1 MDSKILDLIQRTNEK
16 MQSFRRRTQPST
28 RKCNLFVNARI
39 RRREHA
45 IFSSESA
52 CSDEKTH
59 LLVGARPL
67 RRENAFFSS
76 ERAFSDE
83 KTQSSRQSTPSPTRK
98 RNLLVGARILRRENV
113 VFSSE
118 HAFSDEKTQSSR
130 RSTHPPTRKCSLL
143 VGARILRGEDAN
155 FCTTGYKEAKTCT
168 CKILNA
174 DYCRY
179 CSSFAART
187 FFCQSRSGRLPA
199 TQANRNWIRCGSTA
213 TLCRIKTENVFSA
226 RIIRSVMKR
235 TI

>member
-1 MDSKILDLIQRTNEK
+1 MTKRPIMDSKILDLIQRTNEK

-67 RRENAFFSS
+67 RRENAF
-76 ERAFSDE
+76 
-83 KTQSSRQSTPSPTRK
+83 
-98 RNLLVGARILRRENV
+98 
-113 VFSSE
+113 FSSE

>member
-1 MDSKILDLIQRTNEK
+1 MTKRPIMDSKILDLIQRTNEK

-52 CSDEKTH
+52 
-59 LLVGARPL
+59 
-67 RRENAFFSS
+67 
-76 ERAFSDE
+76 
-83 KTQSSRQSTPSPTRK
+83 
-98 RNLLVGARILRRENV
+98 
-113 VFSSE
+113 
-118 HAFSDEKTQSSR
+118 FSDEKTQSSR
-130 RSTHPPTRKCSLL
+130 RSTPPPTRKRNLL

-168 CKILNA
+168 CKMLNA

-213 TLCRIKTENVFSA
+213 TFCRIKTENVFSA

>member
-1 MDSKILDLIQRTNEK
+1 MDSKILDLIQRPNEK

-76 ERAFSDE
+76 ER
-83 KTQSSRQSTPSPTRK
+83 
-98 RNLLVGARILRRENV
+98 
-113 VFSSE
+113 
-118 HAFSDEKTQSSR
+118 AFSDEKTQSSR